1 MKAKPRVIFGVNR
14 EHFKE
19 KIYIFRGEWQAFC
32 AVSSETPVVFTYL
45 LHMIVPFLKKMMKE
59 QLFATAFYKK
69 II

>member
-32 AVSSETPVVFTYL
+32 AVSSETPIVFTYL
-45 LHMIVPFLKKMMKE
+45 LHMIVPFLKKNDE
-59 QLFATAFYKK
+59 QLFATTFYKK